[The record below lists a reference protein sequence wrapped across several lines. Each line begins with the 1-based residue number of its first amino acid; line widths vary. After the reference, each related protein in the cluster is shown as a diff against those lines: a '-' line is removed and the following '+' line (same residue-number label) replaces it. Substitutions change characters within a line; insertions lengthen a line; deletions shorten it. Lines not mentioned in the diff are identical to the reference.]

1 MNVVEGTGLIVAE
14 PHWQMLLTDE
24 IEIEAAADYW
34 RAVTTE
40 LRDRNLLAPANRHA
54 IQRLVLAY
62 VIYDR
67 SSRIVAEQGAVT
79 KPKRGNAKA
88 IARLNPHFTAMRE
101 AGSDA
106 ATLEAELGLAPR
118 RRAAATKVEK
128 KARAARASDEF
139 LGKAAR

>member
-40 LRDRNLLAPANRHA
+40 LRDRSLLAPANRHA

>member
-1 MNVVEGTGLIVAE
+1 MNVVEGTGLIVVE

-24 IEIEAAADYW
+24 MEVESAAEYW
-34 RAVTTE
+34 RAVTAE

-79 KPKRGNAKA
+79 KPKRGNSKA
-88 IARLNPHFTAMRE
+88 IARINPHFTAMRE

-106 ATLEAELGLAPR
+106 AALEAELGLAPR

-128 KARAARASDEF
+128 KARVARASDEF

>member
-1 MNVVEGTGLIVAE
+1 MNVVEGTGLIIAE

-24 IEIEAAADYW
+24 MEIETAGEYW
-34 RAVTTE
+34 RTVTNE
-40 LRDRNLLAPANRHA
+40 MRERNLLAPANRHA
-54 IQRLVLAY
+54 IQRLIIAY

-79 KPKRGNAKA
+79 KPRRGNEKA
-88 IARLNPHFTAMRE
+88 IARLSPHFTAMRE
-101 AGSDA
+101 AASDA

-118 RRAAATKVEK
+118 RRAAAAKVEK

>member
-24 IEIEAAADYW
+24 IEIEAATEYW

-40 LRDRNLLAPANRHA
+40 LRERSLLAPANRHA

-62 VIYDR
+62 VVYDR

-101 AGSDA
+101 AGADA